1 MSKMDVLVLLS
12 RYEGLPNVLIE
23 AQYMGVRVV
32 TTPAG
37 GAAECLIDGVTGW
50 VLECA
55 EKPDFDNMVEKVRDL
70 ASVSWDRTLFVE
82 GGIGRTFLDS
92 HFSVPHMLAQFVTC
106 TVRGLGSDIGSR
118 STAIPSRQ
126 AA

>member
-1 MSKMDVLVLLS
+1 MEVLVLLS

-37 GAAECLIDGVTGW
+37 GAAECLMDGVTGH

-55 EKPDFDNMVEKVRDL
+55 EKPDLDGIVERANDL
-70 ASVSWDRTLFVE
+70 AMKSSDHGLFVD
-82 GGIGRTFLDS
+82 GGPGRAFLDS
-92 HFSVPHMLAQFVTC
+92 RFSIPHMLAQFVTC
-106 TVRGLGSDIGSR
+106 TKRGLGSDMPDDHVSVESKR
-118 STAIPSRQ
+118 
-126 AA
+126 AAA